1 MATQLQLYN
10 RALRILKERRLSS
23 LTEKQESRYLL
34 DQVWD
39 EGGVRACLSKGHWN
53 SAMRTIQ
60 IEYTSAVE
68 PDFGLRRA
76 FVKPSDWV
84 RTSAFCSDAYFQNPL
99 MQYADEAGYWFADI
113 DTLYI
118 KYVSDDAAYG
128 EDMSLWIEGFFDYVA
143 HYFASEIQGQLTS
156 SESKE
161 IKLDKR
167 LSDALTRAKSEDGQ
181 NEPARLT
188 PRGSWVRARTQGSRR
203 TERGY

>member
-10 RALRILKERRLSS
+10 RALRIVKERRLSS

-39 EGGVRACLSKGHWN
+39 EGGVRACLARGHWN
-53 SAMRTIQ
+53 FAMRTIQ
-60 IEYTSAVE
+60 AEYTSAVE
-68 PDFGLRRA
+68 PDFGLARA

-84 RTSAFCSDAYFQNPL
+84 RTSAFCSDPYFQSPL

-113 DTLYI
+113 DTVYI

-128 EDMSLWIEGFFDYVA
+128 EDLSLWIESFFDFAA
-143 HYFASEIQGQLTS
+143 HYFAAEIQGQLTS

-161 IKLDKR
+161 INLDKKLDK
-167 LSDALTRAKSEDGQ
+167 ALAKAKSEDGQ
-181 NEPARLT
+181 NEPARMI
-188 PRGSWVRARTQGSRR
+188 PRGSWVGARTQGSRR
-203 TERGY
+203 SERGY